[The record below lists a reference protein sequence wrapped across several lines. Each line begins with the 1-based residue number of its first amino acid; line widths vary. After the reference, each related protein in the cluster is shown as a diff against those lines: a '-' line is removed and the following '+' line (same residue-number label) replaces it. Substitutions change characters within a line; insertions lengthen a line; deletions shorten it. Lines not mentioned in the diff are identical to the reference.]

1 MPIPRINNGDTLK
14 DIRELSLNPMINV
27 VNEHETELGEKSILI
42 AQNAAATL
50 VNKDAIATNTAAI
63 HTLTQEIVDVGG
75 KCVVDHR
82 VFDYN
87 TTGSYAAIAVDLEAK
102 EFPVRAVT
110 RSFTSST
117 KKGSFV
123 PCAKVDFDRATN
135 TLTADVGSV
144 KSGQLFIEFWKF
156 I

>member
-14 DIRELSLNPMINV
+14 DIRELSLNPLINV
-27 VNEHETELGEKSILI
+27 VNEHEVELGEKSILI
-42 AQNAAATL
+42 AQNAATSL
-50 VNKDAIATNTAAI
+50 SNKEAIANI
-63 HTLTQEIVDVGG
+63 QTLTQEVVTEGG

-87 TTGSYAAIAVDLEAK
+87 TTGSYAALNVELEAN
-102 EFPVRAVT
+102 EFPVRAVA
-110 RSFTSST
+110 RSFVSST

-123 PCAKVDFDRATN
+123 PCAKLDYDRT
-135 TLTADVGSV
+135 TDSLTADVGSI